1 MRVQHVIP
9 AQAGIPLLAA
19 ARPKLGSR
27 LRGNDVRGASALC
40 RIGGAL
46 LATVLFSV
54 TTTACAHSFHAG
66 ITDISFNERTGST
79 EIVHTYMAH
88 DVETLLANLY
98 QRQFDLSQPEDQ
110 DVLRKY
116 VEKQFW
122 LQGQDKARLPVRWV
136 GMTIDAQSV
145 MIYQEA
151 EKTPLSKTA
160 AIHDAVMIDFLPD
173 QVNTVN
179 LNEGGK
185 VRTFTFESKTTEQPV
200 R

>member
-1 MRVQHVIP
+1 MNLVGGPSGSHHAGVRVGTGRPPYPDQRHSGFSMYEYVLR
-9 AQAGIPLLAA
+9 GLAA
-19 ARPKLGSR
+19 AALVFISTA
-27 LRGNDVRGASALC
+27 AS
-40 RIGGAL
+40 
-46 LATVLFSV
+46 
-54 TTTACAHSFHAG
+54 AHSFHAG

-98 QRQFDLSQPEDQ
+98 QRDFDLTQPEDQ

-116 VEKQFW
+116 VERQFW

-145 MIYQEA
+145 MVYQEA
-151 EKTPLSKTA
+151 EKTPLSRTA
-160 AIHDAVMIDFLPD
+160 AIHDEVMIDFLPD

-179 LNEGGK
+179 LNDGGK
-185 VRTFTFESKTTEQPV
+185 VRTFLFESTTTEQPV